1 MKTKRVSTLNIE
13 CLKGNEFP
21 DVNLLMRFLVA
32 FLLKTS
38 KTNKIKK
45 IQIKMLIYLIMD

>member
-1 MKTKRVSTLNIE
+1 MKTKRVLTLNIE
-13 CLKGNEFP
+13 RLKGNEFP

-38 KTNKIKK
+38 KTKKIKIK
-45 IQIKMLIYLIMD
+45 IKMLIYLIMD